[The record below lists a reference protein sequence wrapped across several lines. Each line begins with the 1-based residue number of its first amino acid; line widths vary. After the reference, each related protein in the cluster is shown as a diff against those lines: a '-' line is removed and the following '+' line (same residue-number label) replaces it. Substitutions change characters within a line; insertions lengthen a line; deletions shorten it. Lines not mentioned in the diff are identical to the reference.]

1 MVEEERGEGEVEE
14 WINRVKRRGE
24 GVVRHL
30 HLRRHP
36 PPPPFRVSWAEKAER
51 RFDKRMDRYE
61 RRRGGERM
69 EEAYVHACT
78 QCVDEEG
85 VKGEWLEGK
94 GQE

>member
-1 MVEEERGEGEVEE
+1 MRREEEVEE
-14 WINRVKRRGE
+14 WINRVERRGE
-24 GVVRHL
+24 GVVGHL

-36 PPPPFRVSWAEKAER
+36 PPLLPSSIPCFVGRKSER

-85 VKGEWLEGK
+85 IEGE
-94 GQE
+94 